1 MPRIEPEAA
10 SGDVSMLLRCY
21 AAPLVFQSMEKT
33 ELIFKGEQ
41 EQLSLG
47 PKVVEPTFKKAA
59 MKKISELQKRLHFKT
74 KADDFQISKQV
85 INYDDVAPLFKF

>member
-10 SGDVSMLLRCY
+10 KGGCKYATSVLCSPLRLL
-21 AAPLVFQSMEKT
+21 VNGKNEQ
-33 ELIFKGEQ
+33 IFKGEQ